1 MDETTSIRVGQTYV
15 NALLALDTLA
25 EFRHSLGVVAATDI
39 GIHVDGHAGVGGDVR
54 AFPCTIVPSYLL
66 ILCQMVNVA
75 TSPND
80 PLFWMHHGFV
90 DYVRL
95 VRFFS
100 CFFLWT
106 DVRVAYLLQLWWKW
120 QGDNETRINDLNNLG
135 YESQKEPA
143 TGYVVRATV

>member
-1 MDETTSIRVGQTYV
+1 MSATAGTSHLLAREVDETTSIRVGPTYV
-15 NALLALDTLA
+15 DALLALDTLA

-54 AFPCTIVPSYLL
+54 AFPCTMIPSYLL

-95 VRFFS
+95 VRFLS
-100 CFFLWT
+100 
-106 DVRVAYLLQLWWKW
+106 RVLCGLMFEWCICCSF
-120 QGDNETRINDLNNLG
+120 GGSGRVTTRLVSMI
-135 YESQKEPA
+135 
-143 TGYVVRATV
+143 

>member
-15 NALLALDTLA
+15 DALLALDTLA

-100 CFFLWT
+100 CFFCGLMFE
-106 DVRVAYLLQLWWKW
+106 L
-120 QGDNETRINDLNNLG
+120 RICCSFG
-135 YESQKEPA
+135 GS
-143 TGYVVRATV
+143 GRATTKLVLMI